1 VAEVSQVFDFKI
13 KVLVVD
19 DFPTMRRIVK
29 NLLKQL
35 GFENIDEADDGIN
48 ALAKLK
54 NGGFGLVVSDWNM
67 PNMEGIDLLRA
78 VRQEPSVKDIPFL
91 MVTAEAEKEKVIEAI
106 KAGVDNY
113 IVKPFTAEVLKEKLE
128 KIAERKPSLK
138 AGG

>member
-1 VAEVSQVFDFKI
+1 MFDFKI

>member
-1 VAEVSQVFDFKI
+1 
-13 KVLVVD
+13 
-19 DFPTMRRIVK
+19 
-29 NLLKQL
+29 
-35 GFENIDEADDGIN
+35 
-48 ALAKLK
+48 
-54 NGGFGLVVSDWNM
+54 
-67 PNMEGIDLLRA
+67 
-78 VRQEPSVKDIPFL
+78 VKDIPFL

>member
-1 VAEVSQVFDFKI
+1 MFNFGI

-35 GFENIDEADDGIN
+35 GFEHIDEAEDGVQ
-48 ALAKLK
+48 ALGKLK
-54 NGGFGLVVSDWNM
+54 GGNYGLVVSDWNM
-67 PNMEGIDLLRA
+67 PNMEGIELLKK
-78 VRQEPSVKDIPFL
+78 VRTESGINEIPFL

-113 IVKPFTAEVLKEKLE
+113 IVKPFTAEILKEKLE
-128 KIAERKPSLK
+128 KIAEKRKSLK